1 MKTAH
6 DHLRLGAI
14 VLATLAGL
22 IAGLM
27 LAQCG
32 TREDGTGSRV
42 AWPAPESLGLHPSKK

>member
-1 MKTAH
+1 MKTAR
-6 DHLRLGAI
+6 DRFRLGAI

-22 IAGLM
+22 IVGLM

-32 TREDGTGSRV
+32 TRDHETGSRV